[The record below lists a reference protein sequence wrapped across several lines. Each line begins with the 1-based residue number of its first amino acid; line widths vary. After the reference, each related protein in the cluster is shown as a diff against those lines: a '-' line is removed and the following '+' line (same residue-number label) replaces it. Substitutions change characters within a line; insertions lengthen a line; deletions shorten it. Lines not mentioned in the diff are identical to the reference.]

1 MSTSTSDQGSTDTP
15 DFRDLRVA
23 RPGAVAGD
31 RTRAVFGQVMWLVAA
46 TVGFTALGAYIGR
59 NLSGGTGILFF
70 IAAFGCIFGLQFA
83 TARGREQLAIGLL
96 FGLGLALGLAVAP
109 VLNVYATADPA
120 ALWQAAGA
128 TAATVAGLGAIGY
141 ATRRDLSSW
150 TRFLFWALLALIVFG
165 VVLIFVSIPH
175 ANIIYAVLGIVIF
188 GGYTIFDFN
197 RLRRADMSSA
207 VPIAASI
214 FLDIFNIFLFFLQL
228 FGSERN

>member
-1 MSTSTSDQGSTDTP
+1 MTPGSDQQPPRIAAYPGLSPAGSRA
-15 DFRDLRVA
+15 FGRDHVRS
-23 RPGAVAGD
+23 
-31 RTRAVFGQVMWLVAA
+31 VFGQVMGLVAA
-46 TVGFTALGAYIGR
+46 TVGFASLGAYIGR
-59 NLSGGTGILFF
+59 NLTGGTGILFF
-70 IAAFGCIFGLQFA
+70 IGGFACIFGLQFA

-96 FGLGLALGLAVAP
+96 FGLGLALGLAIAP
-109 VLNVYATADPA
+109 VIHVYAKADPA

-150 TRFLFWALLALIVFG
+150 ARFLFWALLALIVFG
-165 VVLIFVSIPH
+165 VVLIFVNIPQ

-197 RLRRADMSSA
+197 RLRRADMSSS

-214 FLDIFNIFLFFLQL
+214 FLDILNIFLFFLQL
-228 FGSERN
+228 FGNERN